1 MKQRI
6 VVILL
11 FAIGFICIDR
21 ALGLC
26 INEGLNR
33 YFGITQY
40 SKVLFIGHSH
50 LMLALDKKKFEEE
63 TGEKIS
69 KYCREGVNVADRYE
83 MIKQYLSLPNSDSLK
98 IVIYG
103 VDQFMFTGEGLSKNS
118 YKLFYPFMDNANI
131 DAYIRRSTDFYDYSL
146 HKVVC
151 STRYSDALLNSA
163 IRGWRGDWSNYKVG
177 HLDVERLE
185 SQVAEKKQRSIHF
198 EQDLID
204 VFEKTLELLKQRG
217 IITVLINT
225 PIAEPLN
232 QYEPQKYQRII
243 QYFQDKADSS
253 SLIYYWDLNPGF
265 SERYDLFFDPIHLN
279 VNGQKVING
288 EIIKLYNSL
297 FLSNDFSH
305 HSSLQ

>member
-11 FAIGFICIDR
+11 FTIGFICIDR

-33 YFGITQY
+33 YFGITQH

-50 LMLALDKKKFEEE
+50 LMLALDKNKFEQE

-131 DAYIRRSTDFYDYSL
+131 DAYIRRSADFYDYSL

-177 HLDVERLE
+177 QLDVERLK

-204 VFEKTLELLKQRG
+204 IFEKTLELLKQRG

-243 QYFQDKADSS
+243 QYFQDKAKSS
-253 SLIYYWDLNPGF
+253 SLIHYWDLNPEF

-279 VNGQKVING
+279 VDGQKVINE
-288 EIIKLYNSL
+288 EIVKLYNSL
-297 FLSNDFSH
+297 FNNNDFNH
-305 HSSLQ
+305 HSSV